1 MSSAS
6 AAVAACM
13 MLAVAVCLQ
22 CATPV
27 AEAAV
32 SSPARRHDKPVRPR
46 PMAAD
51 QPSNQTA
58 AVATA
63 DDYDDG
69 NANYDDDYEDN
80 GNYHK
85 KLPVTT
91 TLVDDDSSTD
101 MK

>member
-1 MSSAS
+1 MSSLS
-6 AAVAACM
+6 AAVVAACV

-22 CATPV
+22 CVTPV

-32 SSPARRHDKPVRPR
+32 SPARRHDKPVRPR
-46 PMAAD
+46 PVAAD

-58 AVATA
+58 ATAA

-69 NANYDDDYEDN
+69 NANYDDDYEDS

-85 KLPVTT
+85 KLPVATA
-91 TLVDDDSSTD
+91 DDNSMDII
-101 MK
+101 